1 MKTNE
6 LYQQV
11 TNQIIAQLEKGVAP
25 WKRPWATIGGS
36 FPKNAA
42 SGRSYRGMNV
52 LLLWATAETKGFDSN
67 LWGTFRQWKSLG
79 GHVNKGEHGTKII
92 FWNVVLKDRLDQ
104 NTGEEVEEKVF
115 FAREYTVF
123 NLAQCSGIALD
134 RFRTVRPVGNFIDFR
149 PAEEAIAATGAD
161 IRHGGNAAFF
171 RTQEDYIQLPV
182 KEAFASP
189 ASYYSTALHEL
200 SHWTGHESRLNR
212 LDKLA
217 RFGDKSYAA
226 EELVAELGEA
236 FLTASL
242 GIPNERTLDNAAAYL
257 GHWISLLK
265 TDSKAIFT
273 AASAASA
280 AADLVLSFSQ
290 AVEVEEEPEAIAA

>member
-1 MKTNE
+1 M
-6 LYQQV
+6 
-11 TNQIIAQLEKGVAP
+11 
-25 WKRPWATIGGS
+25 
-36 FPKNAA
+36 
-42 SGRSYRGMNV
+42 
-52 LLLWATAETKGFDSN
+52 AETPHSSA
-67 LWGTFRQWKSLG
+67 RQ
-79 GHVNKGEHGTKII
+79 
-92 FWNVVLKDRLDQ
+92 D
-104 NTGEEVEEKVF
+104 
-115 FAREYTVF
+115 
-123 NLAQCSGIALD
+123 
-134 RFRTVRPVGNFIDFR
+134 
-149 PAEEAIAATGAD
+149 
-161 IRHGGNAAFF
+161 
-171 RTQEDYIQLPV
+171 DYIQLPV

-226 EELVAELGEA
+226 EELVAELGAA

-290 AVEVEEEPEAIAA
+290 AVEAEEEPEAIAA